1 VCSSDLFAQ
10 FLEQGRLILMKTK
23 FSIFACAAVLAMTSI
38 VFGQNTTATA
48 KKVVVNPDGSYS
60 VIEYPVDKDVVV
72 NLVPGASIAGKGEV
86 HVHRSAN
93 GTHLVF
99 NMTGLPSD
107 VTNYYAYAVDPSGAA
122 TFLGP
127 IAFTGGVGTATFDT
141 PLDQFM
147 VVLSPN
153 QGLTTI
159 DPTTAVMFRSDVPS
173 GYTIVP
179 RRVVG
184 DTKAAGVP
192 TAATSAYD
200 VPVLNVPSFGD
211 KTRELKIKF
220 GGDLQGLEGKAYLT
234 YKKGATR
241 VKMHFDD
248 MNKVPKGQRFVL
260 WAASPD
266 GTYTRLGQVW
276 NGGSKN
282 EAEINTVTPLN
293 DFGLFMTVESGE
305 VTVPTSKVYSTFT
318 VLP

>member
-1 VCSSDLFAQ
+1 MAS
-10 FLEQGRLILMKTK
+10 
-23 FSIFACAAVLAMTSI
+23 LA
-38 VFGQNTTATA
+38 FGQNTTATT

-72 NLVPGASIAGKGEV
+72 NLVPGASIAGKGV
-86 HVHRSAN
+86 IHVRRSAD

-99 NMTGLPSD
+99 NMTDVPTS

-127 IAFTGGVGTATFDT
+127 LNFTGGVGTATFDT
-141 PLDQFM
+141 PLNQFM
-147 VVLSPN
+147 VVLSPT

-159 DPTTAVMFRSDVPS
+159 DPTTSVVFRSDVPS

-179 RRVVG
+179 RHVVG
-184 DTKAAGVP
+184 DTSAVAVHGAP
-192 TAATSAYD
+192 ASAYN
-200 VPVLNVPSFGD
+200 VPMLNVHSFGD

-234 YKKGATR
+234 YKKGGTR

-260 WAASPD
+260 WAAAPD
-266 GTYTRLGQVW
+266 GTYTRLGSVW
-276 NGGSKN
+276 NGGRKD
-282 EAEINTVTPLN
+282 EAEINTVTPLD
-293 DFGLFMTVESGE
+293 DFGLFMTAETSD
-305 VTVPTSKVYSTFT
+305 VTVPTSKIYSTFT
-318 VLP
+318 VTTVP

>member
-1 VCSSDLFAQ
+1 M
-10 FLEQGRLILMKTK
+10 RTK
-23 FSIFACAAVLAMTSI
+23 FSLLAGALALALTSMI
-38 VFGQNTTATA
+38 AFGQDTTATA
-48 KKVVVNPDGSYS
+48 KKVVVNADGSYS
-60 VIEYPVDKDVVV
+60 VIEYPVDKEVMI
-72 NLVPGASIAGKGEV
+72 NLVPAASIAGKGMV
-86 HVHRSAN
+86 HVRRSAD

-99 NMTGLPSD
+99 NMTGLPAD

-127 IAFTGGVGTATFDT
+127 ITFSGGVGTANFDT
-141 PLDQFM
+141 PLNQFM

-153 QGLTTI
+153 EGLTAI
-159 DPTTAVMFRSDVPS
+159 DPTTAVMFRSDVPA

-179 RRVVG
+179 RKVVG
-184 DTKAAGVP
+184 DTKAAAV
-192 TAATSAYD
+192 ATTMTPSAYD

-234 YKKGATR
+234 YKKGGTR

-248 MNKVPKGQRFVL
+248 MNKVPKNQRFVL
-260 WAASPD
+260 WASQPD

-276 NGGSKN
+276 NSGKKD

-293 DFGLFMTVESGE
+293 DFGLFMTVENGD
-305 VTVPTSKVYSTFT
+305 VTVPTSKIYSTFT
-318 VLP
+318 VTPVP

>member
-1 VCSSDLFAQ
+1 MKTRFSLFAC
-10 FLEQGRLILMKTK
+10 T
-23 FSIFACAAVLAMTSI
+23 AVLALMTSI
-38 VFGQNTTATA
+38 AFGQNTTATT

-60 VIEYPVDKDVVV
+60 VIEYPVDKEVVV
-72 NLVPGASIAGKGEV
+72 NLVPGASIAGKGVV
-86 HVHRSAN
+86 HVRRSAD
-93 GTHLVF
+93 GTHLIF
-99 NMTGLPSD
+99 NMTSVPND

-127 IAFTGGVGTATFDT
+127 ITFTSGAGTATFDT
-141 PLDQFM
+141 PLNQFM
-147 VVLSPN
+147 VVLSPTE
-153 QGLTTI
+153 GLTTL
-159 DPTTAVMFRSDVPS
+159 DPTTAVMFRSDVPT

-179 RRVVG
+179 RKVVG
-184 DTKAAGVP
+184 DTKAVAVAS
-192 TAATSAYD
+192 TAPSAYD
-200 VPVLNVPSFGD
+200 VPMLNVHTFGD

-234 YKKGATR
+234 YKKGGTR

-260 WAASPD
+260 WAAAPD

-282 EAEINTVTPLN
+282 EAEINTTTPLD

-305 VTVPTSKVYSTFT
+305 VAVPTSKIYSTFT
-318 VLP
+318 VTTVP